1 MNQNQQ
7 ISENR
12 KALPKFFLLLALS
25 VLVGLVVG
33 IVGAIAAHGGWQGSF
48 RAALTR
54 FFAAASPLCL
64 ALCCL
69 VTLFAGLSSVRRGR
83 AQLAALTDDDQSLRR
98 ADQTLS
104 FGLSASGLA
113 MPISFFFFGAL
124 FCCMEELTSL
134 QFWFGLGG
142 FAASLA
148 ASVIIQQKLVDLAK
162 RLYPEKHGSV
172 YDLKF
177 QKIWYASCDE
187 AERAVIAQAALR
199 AYRVTGGLCLF
210 LWVAFIVTQLVFQ
223 TGLLPIFTVSL
234 IWLVSLAV
242 YTSTAKKLERS
253 GLQ

>member
-1 MNQNQQ
+1 MKQNTQT
-7 ISENR
+7 SENR

-25 VLVGLVVG
+25 VLAGLAVG
-33 IVGAIAAHGGWQGSF
+33 IAGASAAHGGWQDGF
-48 RAALTR
+48 RAALIR

-64 ALCCL
+64 AACCL
-69 VTLFAGLSSVRRGR
+69 VILFVGLSSVRRGKQ
-83 AQLAALTDDDQSLRR
+83 QLAALTDDDQSLRR

-104 FGLSASGLA
+104 SGLSVSGLTL
-113 MPISFFFFGAL
+113 PVSFFFFGAL
-124 FCCMEELTSL
+124 FCSMEELTSL
-134 QFWFGLGG
+134 QFWFGLAA
-142 FAASLA
+142 FAANLA
-148 ASVIIQQKLVDLAK
+148 VSGIMQQKLVDLAK

-187 AERAVIAQAALR
+187 AERALIAQAALR

-210 LWVAFIVTQLVFQ
+210 LWVAFIVTQLIFQ

-242 YTSTAKKLERS
+242 YNVTAQKIERS